1 MKSSSP
7 LSAVMLTTV
16 FFLCSAVFF
25 TNVHPQDLPND
36 ETKANVSGTPL
47 STVTGSPSSN
57 GSQST
62 TNSTLDEHLQEEN
75 KGKSRQPDPMF
86 RAMFPQGDGPREL
99 LDKKIKDYSDKVGHV
114 QAYSLINDAAT
125 AKSSESV
132 ETGPT
137 GKTVSLITGSSGST
151 KHPSV
156 VTSDPTAAV
165 KQPRPLG
172 LRYTFLSASGVLLF
186 LICMLLCYEQ
196 CCQSPHY

>member
-16 FFLCSAVFF
+16 FFLCSAMFF
-25 TNVHPQDLPND
+25 TNVRPQDPPND
-36 ETKANVSGTPL
+36 ETKANGTGTPL
-47 STVTGSPSSN
+47 SSVTGSPSN

-114 QAYSLINDAAT
+114 QAFSLINDVAT

-137 GKTVSLITGSSGST
+137 GKTVPPIFGSSGST
-151 KHPSV
+151 KQPSV
-156 VTSDPTAAV
+156 STSDPTAAV

-172 LRYTFLSASGVLLF
+172 LRYTFLGASGV
-186 LICMLLCYEQ
+186 
-196 CCQSPHY
+196 

>member
-1 MKSSSP
+1 MKS
-7 LSAVMLTTV
+7 SAVMLTTV

-25 TNVHPQDLPND
+25 ANVRPQDLPND
-36 ETKANVSGTPL
+36 ETKANGTGTPL
-47 STVTGSPSSN
+47 SNTTGPPSN

-62 TNSTLDEHLQEEN
+62 TNATLDEHLQEEN
-75 KGKSRQPDPMF
+75 KGKTRQPDPMF

-99 LDKKIKDYSDKVGHV
+99 LDKKIKDYSDKVEHV
-114 QAYSLINDAAT
+114 QASSLINDVAT
-125 AKSSESV
+125 AKSSEPV
-132 ETGPT
+132 GTGPT
-137 GKTVSLITGSSGST
+137 GKTVSMIVGSTGSS

-156 VTSDPTAAV
+156 ATPDPPVAV

-172 LRYTFLSASGVLLF
+172 LRYTFLGASGVLLF

>member
-25 TNVHPQDLPND
+25 ANVRPQDPPSD
-36 ETKANVSGTPL
+36 ETKANMTGTPL
-47 STVTGSPSSN
+47 SSVTGPPSN

-62 TNSTLDEHLQEEN
+62 TNATLDEHLQEEN
-75 KGKSRQPDPMF
+75 KVKSRQPDPMF

-114 QAYSLINDAAT
+114 QAFSLINDAAT

-137 GKTVSLITGSSGST
+137 GKTVSLIVDPGDST
-151 KHPSV
+151 KLPSV
-156 VTSDPTAAV
+156 VPPSTSAAV

-172 LRYTFLSASGVLLF
+172 LRYTFLGASGVLLF

>member
-1 MKSSSP
+1 MKS
-7 LSAVMLTTV
+7 SAVMLTTV

-25 TNVHPQDLPND
+25 TNVRPQDPPND
-36 ETKANVSGTPL
+36 ETKANGTGTPL
-47 STVTGSPSSN
+47 SNVTGSPSN

-62 TNSTLDEHLQEEN
+62 TNATLDEHLQEEN
-75 KGKSRQPDPMF
+75 KGKTRQPDPMF
-86 RAMFPQGDGPREL
+86 RAMFPQGDDPREL

-114 QAYSLINDAAT
+114 KAFSLINDAAT
-125 AKSSESV
+125 AKSSESGGT
-132 ETGPT
+132 EPT

-156 VTSDPTAAV
+156 ATPDPPVAV

-172 LRYTFLSASGVLLF
+172 LRYTFLGASGVLLF